1 MFRKDRHARMR
12 PWYTALDRHVTPCTC
27 CRHALRRP
35 ASPSLVQE
43 RPERTAYFETRS
55 EALNASAGSRHIST
69 IRPIGSLGRPVAL
82 VALRLLERVRGTLSS
97 SLLRQIGLAGTL
109 ILLIAASPARAS
121 EATKIIE
128 RCTHGESLRGFKQ
141 SAYRQALEHMPT
153 IVAEYNDP
161 CVNMIRNAE
170 LAAAGGGG
178 GGAQAGAGA
187 APNTPIPLTPAEGK
201 AVESAHRNGATSVP
215 VGGGMP
221 IRPGVVHADIA
232 SAVNKLPHSLF
243 AVLAFLIACALVLLG
258 GEARKRVHARRNG

>member
-1 MFRKDRHARMR
+1 
-12 PWYTALDRHVTPCTC
+12 
-27 CRHALRRP
+27 
-35 ASPSLVQE
+35 
-43 RPERTAYFETRS
+43 
-55 EALNASAGSRHIST
+55 
-69 IRPIGSLGRPVAL
+69 VAL

-109 ILLIAASPARAS
+109 VLLIAASPARAS

-161 CVNMIRNAE
+161 CVNMIRKAE

-178 GGAQAGAGA
+178 GGAEAGAGA
-187 APNTPIPLTPAEGK
+187 APNTAIPLTPAESK
-201 AVESAHRNGATSVP
+201 AVESAHRHGATSVP
-215 VGGGMP
+215 IGGVP
-221 IRPGVVHADIA
+221 IHPGVVHADIA

-243 AVLAFLIACALVLLG
+243 AVLALLVACALVLLG
-258 GEARKRVHARRNG
+258 REASKRVHARRNG